1 MRQIPLL
8 LAVLGL
14 LFGGC
19 QKPVTRLNAPPHG
32 TAEVTSDLHDTYEH
46 MTDNALL
53 ADMSIGD
60 IHFLPHRPM
69 LNSLGEQR
77 LGRLAALLNMYGG
90 TVRFD
95 TGVRDETLVEERTES
110 IMGYLASKGV
120 DTTSNIL
127 TRDLPGGRGVDAAQA
142 ILIRA
147 NEGVYK
153 PRKKS
158 EGDF

>member
-1 MRQIPLL
+1 MRRIPLL

-14 LFGGC
+14 LYGGC
-19 QKPVTRLNAPPHG
+19 QQPVTRLNAPPHG
-32 TAEVTSDLHDTYEH
+32 TTDVTSDLHDTYEH

-53 ADMSIGD
+53 ANMSIGD

-90 TVRFD
+90 IIRFD
-95 TGVRDETLVEERTES
+95 TRVRDEALIAERTES
-110 IMGYLASKGV
+110 IMDYLASKGV
-120 DTTSNIL
+120 DTTSEIL
-127 TRDLPGGRGVDAAQA
+127 TRDLPGGRGMDASQA
-142 ILIRA
+142 IMIRA

-153 PRKKS
+153 PKKKK
-158 EGDF
+158 EGAY